1 MKTKTSTV
9 MHLWSMTILV
19 NYAMQRAEDRNLIIV
34 LWLYVQI
41 TKSSSNVICARHKC
55 GAYTAVRA

>member
-9 MHLWSMTILV
+9 MQLWSMTILV

-34 LWLYVQI
+34 LCLYVQI
-41 TKSSSNVICARHKC
+41 TKSSSNVICASHEC